1 MSFAVLLV
9 TNNKNKKKILIGIV
23 FSLFISFLSLF
34 ILFGR
39 LFSYLGVDFVQYL
52 VSANIRILR
61 TVDNT
66 LLAWLVQ
73 IIAGFFGPFPNFNR
87 INDFEIM
94 ETGGVFLKVIISLL
108 LWMGVLMIVKR
119 FNYKYYPIVVYVV
132 VNLLVVLLYGKT
144 LDMRYQLVC
153 LPLMLPVIAYAFQD
167 AGKKIARGLVYY
179 AYILFAV
186 GIILAYNHR

>member
-1 MSFAVLLV
+1 MSFAVLLA

-23 FSLFISFLSLF
+23 FFLFISFLSMF

-39 LFSYLGVDFVQYL
+39 LFSYLGVNFVQYL
-52 VSANIRILR
+52 VSVNIKVLR
-61 TVDNT
+61 TVDNMA
-66 LLAWLVQ
+66 LAWPVQ

-87 INDFEIM
+87 IHEFEIM

-108 LWMGVLMIVKR
+108 LWMGVLMIVKK
-119 FNYKYYPIVVYVV
+119 FNYKYYPIVLYVV
-132 VNLLVVLLYGKT
+132 VNLLVLLLYGKT

-153 LPLMLPVIAYAFQD
+153 LPLMLPVIAYALQE

-179 AYILFAV
+179 TYILFV
-186 GIILAYNHR
+186 IGIILAYNHR